1 MTEKLEELKRRAE
14 NLIYK
19 DEKELDDI
27 KRKAKLYFEKLFPNK
42 LSYHDEVDKITF
54 SPSYW
59 IDGMGSQPYIDS
71 WSKGKQELVNL
82 LDTGIIEAKLSTSK
96 PNSINWTKSLL
107 QRINYSTLVPIVIS
121 LISGAFFLGMYF
133 GENKFDQQKIDLI
146 FENKE
151 LLRKQDSLIL
161 KFKKSQL
168 DTLNKIK

>member
-1 MTEKLEELKRRAE
+1 
-14 NLIYK
+14 
-19 DEKELDDI
+19 
-27 KRKAKLYFEKLFPNK
+27 
-42 LSYHDEVDKITF
+42 
-54 SPSYW
+54 
-59 IDGMGSQPYIDS
+59 MGSQPYIDS

-96 PNSINWTKSLL
+96 PNSINGTKSLL

-121 LISGAFFLGMYF
+121 FISGAFFLGMYF
-133 GENKFDQQKIDLI
+133 GENKFDQKKIDLI